1 MIMFGLS
8 MLSCG
13 IGLGIGIFGLVHT
26 IREDRAMNEYEN

>member
-1 MIMFGLS
+1 

-26 IREDRAMNEYEN
+26 IREDRAMNDYEI

>member
-1 MIMFGLS
+1 

-26 IREDRAMNEYEN
+26 IREDRDMNEYEN

>member
-1 MIMFGLS
+1 

-26 IREDRAMNEYEN
+26 IREDRAVNEYEN

>member
-1 MIMFGLS
+1 

-26 IREDRAMNEYEN
+26 IREDRDMNEYEK